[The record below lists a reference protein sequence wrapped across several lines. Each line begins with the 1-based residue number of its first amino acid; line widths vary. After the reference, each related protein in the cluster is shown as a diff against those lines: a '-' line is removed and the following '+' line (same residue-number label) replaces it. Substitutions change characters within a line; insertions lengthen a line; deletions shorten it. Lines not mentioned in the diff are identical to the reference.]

1 MDYKTERIQHKQCSE
16 KLLSKSRIFFFAS
29 NHPWIKF
36 RDEFAPNNL
45 FCGAQ
50 LQRSRRLTTEIGNDE
65 NEWKKS
71 SMPTGGGAVNVKMR
85 GCLREIAECNLRSF
99 LCSPRAVIFALV
111 FLAFI
116 CSRALMLVSQGYGFL
131 WNCESWPES
140 RGVVVP
146 TQCVLV
152 PKVHFVFCTCGLTGA
167 AAAVGTNISSKK
179 GNCTLLLLAK
189 LSFLHFTFTFNP
201 YTYML

>member
-1 MDYKTERIQHKQCSE
+1 MEVYLHSPEIGSSSQEIQKKYISHYKTERIQQNQCSG
-16 KLLSKSRIFFFAS
+16 KTSLFIKITHLLFAS
-29 NHPWIKF
+29 NYPWIKC
-36 RDEFAPNNL
+36 RDEFAPNTL

-50 LQRSRRLTTEIGNDE
+50 FQWSRRLTTEIGNDG

-99 LCSPRAVIFALV
+99 LCSPRAVISALV

-140 RGVVVP
+140 RGVVP
-146 TQCVLV
+146 TQCQKCILYSARVV
-152 PKVHFVFCTCGLTGA
+152 
-167 AAAVGTNISSKK
+167 
-179 GNCTLLLLAK
+179 
-189 LSFLHFTFTFNP
+189 
-201 YTYML
+201 